1 VATGQSLLDLMEV
14 LDRGLQLQSGETGVT
29 FGLRALNASQD
40 HLESLLALQP
50 NVMGSTIGTVTTAAS
65 TEATTFPTGLLRIDR
80 LQYIDA
86 DTSRPVWDL
95 ERVGPVG
102 DHYTSGGFSPNF
114 VYASSTTTG
123 KPIRYFTNGTKI
135 FWDPLP
141 SATHTV
147 RYYGLVAASD
157 ITAGGTFGYPDVVL
171 LPVATFATKL
181 LRVGKDDESTPITQ
195 VGMETFAPVI
205 QAMTRFNRDRAPGY
219 DYRYLHT
226 E

>member
-1 VATGQSLLDLMEV
+1 MEV

-50 NVMGSTIGTVTTAAS
+50 NVMGSTIATVTTTAD
-65 TEATTFPTGLLRIDR
+65 TESTTFPTGLLRIDR
-80 LQYIDA
+80 LQYIDSG
-86 DTSRPVWDL
+86 TSRPAWDL

-102 DHYTSGGFSPNF
+102 DHYTSGG

-123 KPIRYFTNGTKI
+123 KPVRYFTNGTKI

-171 LPVATFATKL
+171 LPIATFASKL
-181 LRVGKDDESTPITQ
+181 LRVGKDDDQLPITQ

-219 DYRYLHT
+219 DYRYSHT

>member
-1 VATGQSLLDLMEV
+1 MEV

-50 NVMGSTIGTVTTAAS
+50 NVMGSTIATVTTTAD
-65 TEATTFPTGLLRIDR
+65 TESTTFPTGLLRIDR
-80 LQYIDA
+80 LQYIDSG
-86 DTSRPVWDL
+86 TSRPAWDL

-102 DHYTSGGFSPNF
+102 DHYTSGG

-123 KPIRYFTNGTKI
+123 KPVRYFTNGTKI

-171 LPVATFATKL
+171 LPIATFASKL
-181 LRVGKDDESTPITQ
+181 LRVGKDDDQLPITQ

-219 DYRYLHT
+219 DYRYTHT

>member
-1 VATGQSLLDLMEV
+1 MEV

-50 NVMGSTIGTVTTAAS
+50 NVMGSTIATVTTTAD
-65 TEATTFPTGLLRIDR
+65 TESTTFPTGLLRIDR
-80 LQYIDA
+80 LQYIDSG
-86 DTSRPVWDL
+86 TSRPAWDL

-102 DHYTSGGFSPNF
+102 DHYTSGG
-114 VYASSTTTG
+114 VYTSSTATG
-123 KPIRYFTNGTKI
+123 KPVRYFTNGTKI

-157 ITAGGTFGYPDVVL
+157 ITAAGTFGYPDVVL
-171 LPVATFATKL
+171 LPIATFASKL
-181 LRVGKDDESTPITQ
+181 LRVGKDDDQLPITQ

-219 DYRYLHT
+219 DYRYSHT

>member
-1 VATGQSLLDLMEV
+1 MEV

-50 NVMGSTIGTVTTAAS
+50 NVMGSTIATVTTTAD
-65 TEATTFPTGLLRIDR
+65 TESTTFPTGLLRIDR
-80 LQYIDA
+80 LQYIDSG
-86 DTSRPVWDL
+86 TSRPAWDL

-102 DHYTSGGFSPNF
+102 DHYTSGG
-114 VYASSTTTG
+114 VYTSSTTTG
-123 KPIRYFTNGTKI
+123 KPVRYFTNGTKI

-157 ITAGGTFGYPDVVL
+157 ITAAGTFGYPDVVL
-171 LPVATFATKL
+171 LPIATFASKL
-181 LRVGKDDESTPITQ
+181 LRVGKDDDQLPITQ

-219 DYRYLHT
+219 DYRYSHT

>member
-1 VATGQSLLDLMEV
+1 MEV

-50 NVMGSTIGTVTTAAS
+50 NVMGSTIATVTTTAD

-80 LQYIDA
+80 LQYIDSG
-86 DTSRPVWDL
+86 TSRPAWDL

-102 DHYTSGGFSPNF
+102 DHYTSGG

-123 KPIRYFTNGTKI
+123 KPVRYFTNGTKI

-147 RYYGLVAASD
+147 RYYGLVAAAD
-157 ITAGGTFGYPDVVL
+157 LTAAGTFGYPDVVL
-171 LPVATFATKL
+171 LPVATFASKL
-181 LRVGKDDESTPITQ
+181 LRVGKDDDQLPITQ

-219 DYRYLHT
+219 DYRYSHT

>member
-1 VATGQSLLDLMEV
+1 MEV

-50 NVMGSTIGTVTTAAS
+50 NVMGSTIATVTTTAD
-65 TEATTFPTGLLRIDR
+65 TESTTFPTGLLRIDR
-80 LQYIDA
+80 LQYIDSG
-86 DTSRPVWDL
+86 TSRPAWDL

-102 DHYTSGGFSPNF
+102 DHYTSGG

-123 KPIRYFTNGTKI
+123 KPVRYFTNGTKI

-157 ITAGGTFGYPDVVL
+157 ITAAGTFGYPDVVL
-171 LPVATFATKL
+171 LPIATFASKL
-181 LRVGKDDESTPITQ
+181 LRVGKDDDQLPITQ

-219 DYRYLHT
+219 DYRYSHT